1 MSNSLFSSEA
11 DDDERRG
18 SGAGDKAVTKIV
30 VFVLCLPL
38 IPATLFGLFF
48 YWLFLRILKFKRSV
62 SGFIALLMALGSY
75 LTFTGMGGFPGAVEV
90 FTSDG
95 GFLEN
100 WMSLVYLLIPLS
112 VGIGALFG
120 YGLILWDVRDIH
132 NNPHR
137 VELPGFWTYNIRW
150 KKTPLELLRKRRAIK
165 ALQRGSLID
174 DQRAPLGYEEDADRV
189 AYRFSEESVRHTLVT
204 GAAGSGKTISMLS
217 MMRADI
223 ESGRTVIAVDF
234 KRSPEFAAKLAAWGN
249 EFGVPF
255 YHFEKGKPESYRIEH
270 SLGQS
275 TYDPFAS
282 GSGSEMVL
290 NMREYDTNSAVYKE
304 AMQQL
309 LQVVFAMMEQAD
321 RSKAPRVDWSHGGI
335 YQLASAITDPNL
347 KDLLVAVEG
356 QPIFHQ
362 AQDYVPLA
370 TASKGPERDALE
382 KLRGQM
388 RTIVASAYGRWFK
401 IGDGSRNIDL
411 LRMMTG
417 DQTIVLFSFNSEDEP
432 ELSRY
437 VGSMIFADMRACSS
451 EIRSRKA
458 SKITNVY
465 VDEFQAVPP
474 TAVNGLLEKARE
486 SKIAMTLAQQ
496 AFEQIITSSPANGE
510 AYLQSILVTC
520 SNFLTHAGMT
530 QDSAERISKLLGK
543 HWKTV
548 YSRTNKSD
556 GGFLKNNFGNRR
568 NQIVSANKQ
577 EVWKVEPAEFMALS
591 APSSGNG
598 YKSTAI
604 LVNKAV
610 SDPGVET
617 EGTLARKLWM
627 IPPAT
632 VLEEYVPPYIGDE
645 VDPNAQ
651 KLYVDHQV
659 SLVTE
664 EEAALQKSYQDNT
677 PVYREDSEL
686 IYGPGRGSN
695 VLQEELADPLF
706 PEEEA
711 FEDFGSSYD
720 DDDENDGNFEIEA
733 IEDPESRQSLDHD
746 LAAFDSTAPVRKV
759 ERKISPAR
767 RVTEQRGE
775 VQPQE
780 ASRRQQPSQ
789 APQIQQR
796 RSEPPRA
803 QAASQGASRVLEAQ
817 RARPAVAPMKADEDF
832 PLPRLGRS
840 TPRTP
845 QAEKHYEEESLP
857 DI

>member
-11 DDDERRG
+11 EEDERRG

-30 VFVLCLPL
+30 VFILCLPL
-38 IPATLFGLFF
+38 IPAGLFGLLF
-48 YWLFLRILKFKRSV
+48 YWLFLRVLKFKRSV
-62 SGFIALLMALGSY
+62 SGFITLFMVAGGY
-75 LTFTGMGGFPGAVEV
+75 LAFSAMGGLSGAVEV
-90 FTSDG
+90 FTGDG

-100 WMSLVYLLIPLS
+100 WIALVYLLIPLS
-112 VGIGALFG
+112 VGLGALFG

-137 VELPGFWTYNIRW
+137 VELPGFWTYNIHW
-150 KKTPLELLRKRRAIK
+150 KKTPLELLKKRRAIK

-174 DQRAPLGYEEDADRV
+174 DDRAPLGYEEDADRV
-189 AYRFSEESVRHTLVT
+189 AYRFTEESVRHTLVT

-223 ESGRTVIAVDF
+223 EAGRTVIAVDF

-255 YHFEKGKPESYRIEH
+255 YHFEKGKPESYRVEH

-321 RSKAPRVDWSHGGI
+321 RSKAPRVDWNHGGI

-411 LRMMTG
+411 LQMMTG
-417 DQTIVLFSFNSEDEP
+417 DQTIVLFSFNSEDEL

-451 EIRSRKA
+451 KIRARKA

-496 AFEQIITSSPANGE
+496 AFEQIITSSASNGE

-610 SDPGVET
+610 SDPDVEA

-645 VDPNAQ
+645 VDLNAQ
-651 KLYVDHQV
+651 KLYVDNQI

-664 EEAALQKSYQDNT
+664 EEAALQKSYEDNT
-677 PVYREDSEL
+677 PVYREDNEL

-706 PEEEA
+706 AEEEA

-720 DDDENDGNFEIEA
+720 DDDDSDGAFEIEA
-733 IEDPESRQSLDHD
+733 IEDPSSRESLEND
-746 LAAFDSTAPVRKV
+746 LAAFDSAPPVRNI
-759 ERKISPAR
+759 ERKLSSAR
-767 RVTEQRGE
+767 RVVEPREQRA
-775 VQPQE
+775 PQ
-780 ASRRQQPSQ
+780 Q
-789 APQIQQR
+789 APRPQR
-796 RSEPPRA
+796 SPEPPKTPLRRTEPPRA
-803 QAASQGASRVLEAQ
+803 QVASQGTPEVLEAR
-817 RARPAVAPMKADEDF
+817 RARPVVTPAGANEDL
-832 PLPRLGRS
+832 PLPRLGKPASRI
-840 TPRTP
+840 P
-845 QAEKHYEEESLP
+845 QPARHYEEESLP

>member
-30 VFVLCLPL
+30 VFILCLPL
-38 IPATLFGLFF
+38 IPAGLFGLLF
-48 YWLFLRILKFKRSV
+48 YWVFLRVLKFKRSV
-62 SGFIALLMALGSY
+62 SGFVTLLMVGGGY
-75 LTFTGMGGFPGAVEV
+75 LAFSAMGGISAAVEV
-90 FTSDG
+90 FTGSG
-95 GFLEN
+95 GIIEN
-100 WMSLVYLLIPLS
+100 WMTLVYLLIPLS
-112 VGIGALFG
+112 VGLGSLFG

-150 KKTPLELLRKRRAIK
+150 RKTPLELLKKRRAIK

-174 DQRAPLGYEEDADRV
+174 DERAPLGYEEDADRV
-189 AYRFSEESVRHTLVT
+189 AYRFTEESVRHTLVT

-234 KRSPEFAAKLAAWGN
+234 KRSPEFAAKLAAWSN

-356 QPIFHQ
+356 QPIFPQ

-370 TASKGPERDALE
+370 TAAKGPERDALE

-432 ELSRY
+432 ELSKY
-437 VGSMIFADMRACSS
+437 VGSMIFADLRACSS
-451 EIRSRKA
+451 HIRARKA

-496 AFEQIITSSPANGE
+496 AFEQIITSSASNGE

-610 SDPGVET
+610 SDPDVET

-651 KLYVDHQV
+651 KLYVDSQV
-659 SLVTE
+659 SLITE
-664 EEAALQKSYQDNT
+664 EEAALQKSYEDNT

-695 VLQEELADPLF
+695 VLQEELADSLF
-706 PEEEA
+706 AEEEA
-711 FEDFGSSYD
+711 FEDFGASYD
-720 DDDENDGNFEIEA
+720 DDDESDGAFEIEP
-733 IEDPESRQSLDHD
+733 IEAPNSRESLEND
-746 LAAFDSTAPVRKV
+746 LAAFDSATPVRKI
-759 ERKISPAR
+759 ERKLSSAR
-767 RVTEQRGE
+767 RIAEPREQQ
-775 VQPQE
+775 VPQE
-780 ASRRQQPSQ
+780 SPRAQRPAEPSRSPLG
-789 APQIQQR
+789 
-796 RSEPPRA
+796 RSEPTRA
-803 QAASQGASRVLEAQ
+803 QAASQGEPRALKTREAL
-817 RARPAVAPMKADEDF
+817 PPVAPVRASEDL
-832 PLPRLGRS
+832 PLPRLGR
-840 TPRTP
+840 TAPRAP
-845 QAEKHYEEESLP
+845 QLQKHYEEESLP

>member
-11 DDDERRG
+11 DGDERGG
-18 SGAGDKAVTKIV
+18 SGGDKAIGKIV
-30 VFVLCLPL
+30 LFLICVPL
-38 IPATLFGLFF
+38 IPAVLFGLFS
-48 YWLFLRILKFKRSV
+48 YWLFLRMLKFKRSV
-62 SGFIALLMALGSY
+62 TGLITLLLVLASY
-75 LTFTGMGGFPGAVEV
+75 LSFTAMGGFPSAADAFTGA
-90 FTSDG
+90 G
-95 GFLEN
+95 GIAEN
-100 WMSLVYLLIPLS
+100 WIKLVYLIIPLS
-112 VGIGALFG
+112 VGLGAIFG
-120 YGLILWDVRDIH
+120 YCLILWDVRDIH

-137 VELPGFWTYNIRW
+137 VELPGFWTYNVRW
-150 KKTPLELLRKRRAIK
+150 KKTPLELWRKKRSLK
-165 ALQRGSLID
+165 ALRAGSLID
-174 DQRAPLGYEEDADRV
+174 DVRSPLGYEEEVDRV
-189 AYRFSEESVRHTLVT
+189 AYRFTEESIRHTLVT

-234 KRSPEFAAKLAAWGN
+234 KRSPEFAAKLASWGS
-249 EFGVPF
+249 EFNVPF
-255 YHFEKGKPESYRIEH
+255 YHFEKGDPKSYRIEH

-309 LQVVFAMMEQAD
+309 LQIVFAMMEQAD
-321 RSKAPRVDWSHGGI
+321 RSKAPRIDWTHGGI
-335 YQLASAITDPNL
+335 YQLASAITEPNL

-356 QPIFHQ
+356 RPIFHE

-370 TASKGPERDALE
+370 TASKGSERDALE

-411 LRMMTG
+411 LKMMTG
-417 DQTIVLFSFNSEDEP
+417 DQNIVLFSFNSEDEP
-432 ELSRY
+432 ELSKY

-451 EIRSRKA
+451 KIRARKA

-496 AFEQIITSSPANGE
+496 AFEQIITSADSNGE

-577 EVWKVEPAEFMALS
+577 EVWKVEPSEFMALS

-610 SDPGVET
+610 ADPDVET
-617 EGTLARKLWM
+617 DGTIARKLWM

-632 VLEEYVPPYIGDE
+632 VLEEYVTPYIGDE
-645 VDPNAQ
+645 IDPNAQ
-651 KLYVDHQV
+651 NLYVDSQV
-659 SLVTE
+659 TLLTD
-664 EEAALQKSYQDNT
+664 EEAALQRSYEDNT
-677 PVYREDSEL
+677 PVYRDDQELVYGTSPKRVASLSDSLLEND
-686 IYGPGRGSN
+686 S
-695 VLQEELADPLF
+695 LF
-706 PEEEA
+706 VEEEA

-720 DDDENDGNFEIEA
+720 DDGEGDGGFEIEA
-733 IEDPESRQSLDHD
+733 IEEPRSRESLAYD
-746 LAAFDSTAPVRKV
+746 LAAFDSPAAPK
-759 ERKISPAR
+759 KPKPS
-767 RVTEQRGE
+767 VTKRLK
-775 VQPQE
+775 
-780 ASRRQQPSQ
+780 PS
-789 APQIQQR
+789 
-796 RSEPPRA
+796 
-803 QAASQGASRVLEAQ
+803 
-817 RARPAVAPMKADEDF
+817 PAVATEKEKPELPASPAPVAVAPRRQPAPPQRRPAPRVDDDL
-832 PLPRLGRS
+832 PLPRLGKAPRQQVPA
-840 TPRTP
+840 TPF
-845 QAEKHYEEESLP
+845 YEEESLP